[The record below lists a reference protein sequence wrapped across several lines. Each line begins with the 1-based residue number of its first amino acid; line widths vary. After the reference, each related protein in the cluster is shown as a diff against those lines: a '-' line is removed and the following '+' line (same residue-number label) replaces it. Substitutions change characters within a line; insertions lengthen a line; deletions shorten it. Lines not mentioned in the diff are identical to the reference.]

1 MLGAGVGVGLG
12 VFVAVG
18 VSDGKG
24 APIEGDAEIDGV
36 SLLDT
41 ELELVSDAVAVVEGT
56 KDADKEG
63 DEGAEE
69 GVASL
74 LAAISVG
81 MRVGVPWDGGESVGA
96 SLPYCDTD
104 ADAGGVADRV
114 ALSGA
119 RSAESDG
126 EAD

>member
-18 VSDGKG
+18 VSDGEG
-24 APIEGDAEIDGV
+24 APMEGDAEIDGA
-36 SLLDT
+36 SLLDS
-41 ELELVSDAVAVVEGT
+41 ELDLVSDAVVEGT
-56 KDADKEG
+56 KDADEEG

-81 MRVGVPWDGGESVGA
+81 KGVGVPWDGEESVGA
-96 SLPYCDTD
+96 SLLCCVTD
-104 ADAGGVADRV
+104 ADAEGVADVV
-114 ALSGA
+114 ALSAA